1 MGRSKRIS
9 DEAALEALLDAVEAA
24 GPDGLTFARAS
35 AATGLSAATLVQRFG
50 TRDAMVEA
58 VLLHAWDRLDALT
71 AAAAADTPSTPA
83 GAIALLLRLMPGG
96 TAAHAMTEGLL
107 LLREDVRNPLLRAR
121 GRAWGEYLAKAL
133 GRRLPLQAT
142 ADDQIGWQM
151 LAVWQGT
158 LIWWAFKRE
167 GDPET
172 EIREALERW
181 WRSVD
186 RSLDP

>member
-1 MGRSKRIS
+1 MGRSKRLS
-9 DEAALEALLDAVEAA
+9 DEAALDALLGAVGAT

-50 TRDAMVEA
+50 TRNAMVEA
-58 VLLHAWDRLDALT
+58 VLLHAWDGLDALT
-71 AAAAADTPSTPA
+71 RAADAEAPPTPA
-83 GAIALLLRLMPGG
+83 GAISLLLRLMPGG
-96 TAAHAMTEGLL
+96 AAAHAMTEGLL

-121 GRAWGEYLAKAL
+121 GRAWGEYLAAAL
-133 GRRLPLQAT
+133 GRRLTPSAG
-142 ADDQIGWQM
+142 ADDPIGWQM

-158 LIWWAFKRE
+158 LIWWAFKRD